1 MYISIITVLIAL
13 VAVGIPTTTNVSA
26 SQEEPDETQT
36 YVKEERELESGF
48 YREDGYPKDTKNR
61 PAINSD
67 FDPDE
72 SCHFDVYQL
81 KCIPGANQEC
91 PEGFGNND
99 NSTCFPST
107 DCPKGYHWTEDDE
120 TGQCYPNDKGCE
132 YDDYTFTEDKKGCVQ
147 YKMDCDCCNG
157 EERTDGI
164 TVCDE
169 PDHPGYKFCKSD

>member
-1 MYISIITVLIAL
+1 MYISIIIAAVLL
-13 VAVGIPTTTNVSA
+13 LPVGNVLA
-26 SQEEPDETQT
+26 SSDSDFTGDNFKA
-36 YVKEERELESGF
+36 YKS
-48 YREDGYPKDTKNR
+48 DR
-61 PAINSD
+61 PAINED

-99 NSTCFPST
+99 DSTCFPST
-107 DCPKGYHWTEDDE
+107 DCPKDYHWTEDDE

-132 YDDYTFTEDKKGCVQ
+132 YDGYTFTEDKKGCVQ
-147 YKMDCDCCNG
+147 YKMDCDLNENNPLCNG